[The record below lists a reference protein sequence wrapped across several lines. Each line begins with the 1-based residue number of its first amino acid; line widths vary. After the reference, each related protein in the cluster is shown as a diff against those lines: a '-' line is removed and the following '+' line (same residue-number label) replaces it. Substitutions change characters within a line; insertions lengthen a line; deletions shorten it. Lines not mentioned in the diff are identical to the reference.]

1 MRTAPKV
8 TLIVGAV
15 MLVAS
20 ILAVV
25 VGIGST
31 DLDFHANSEEIFAGD
46 APTDWEGELDMF
58 SIYLVYVEEG
68 SNVSAEIVGGNE
80 YNRFVS
86 CSEDYTCSDTHTQ
99 SGYSYIGYLSVEN
112 DGFYRVEFSGEGDV
126 LVAESEVE
134 VGGLLAAGIGFWC
147 GCCSVIILIVGLIMA
162 LVMKDNAPAQ
172 ILVMPQGGGQVSFAA
187 QPASYTPGQPVVM
200 NQEVSFQPPLQS
212 DQPWEPPQSGS

>member
-58 SIYLVYVEEG
+58 SI
-68 SNVSAEIVGGNE
+68 
-80 YNRFVS
+80 
-86 CSEDYTCSDTHTQ
+86 
-99 SGYSYIGYLSVEN
+99 
-112 DGFYRVEFSGEGDV
+112 
-126 LVAESEVE
+126 
-134 VGGLLAAGIGFWC
+134 
-147 GCCSVIILIVGLIMA
+147 
-162 LVMKDNAPAQ
+162 
-172 ILVMPQGGGQVSFAA
+172 
-187 QPASYTPGQPVVM
+187 
-200 NQEVSFQPPLQS
+200 
-212 DQPWEPPQSGS
+212 

>member
-147 GCCSVIILIVGLIMA
+147 GCCSVLILIVGLIMA

>member
-86 CSEDYTCSDTHTQ
+86 CSEDYTCSDSHTQ

-147 GCCSVIILIVGLIMA
+147 GCCSVLILIVGLIMA

-187 QPASYTPGQPVVM
+187 QPASYTPGQPVVL

>member
-86 CSEDYTCSDTHTQ
+86 CSEDYTCSDSHTQ

-147 GCCSVIILIVGLIMA
+147 GCCSVLILIVGLIMA

>member
-80 YNRFVS
+80 YNRFIS
-86 CSEDYTCSDTHTQ
+86 CSEDYTCSDSHTQ

-147 GCCSVIILIVGLIMA
+147 GCCSVLILIVGLIMA

>member
-86 CSEDYTCSDTHTQ
+86 CSEDYTCSDSHTQ

-112 DGFYRVEFSGEGDV
+112 DGFYRVEFSGEGNV

-147 GCCSVIILIVGLIMA
+147 GCCSVLILIVGLIMA
-162 LVMKDNAPAQ
+162 LVMKDNVPAQ

>member
-25 VGIGST
+25 VGVGST

-147 GCCSVIILIVGLIMA
+147 GCCSVLILIVGLIMA

>member
-1 MRTAPKV
+1 
-8 TLIVGAV
+8 

-147 GCCSVIILIVGLIMA
+147 GCCSVLILIVGLIMA

>member
-86 CSEDYTCSDTHTQ
+86 CSEDYTCSDSHTQ

-112 DGFYRVEFSGEGDV
+112 DGFYRVEFSGEGNV

-147 GCCSVIILIVGLIMA
+147 GCCSVLILIVGLIMA